1 MNTRTNHPISL
12 QRDPVDE
19 LLKADA
25 EAMRSAYIDDAGFTL
40 RVMDTLPPRPK
51 AARRLRA
58 ALPLLG
64 ALIAAVPV
72 ALFSPVGNFVIDAT
86 MDVLTQT
93 PSNSAYALLALA
105 TAMIC
110 VAVAGLQGD
119 R

>member
-1 MNTRTNHPISL
+1 MNPHQPINL

-40 RVMDTLPPRPK
+40 RVMDALPQPSK

-58 ALPLLG
+58 NLPLIG
-64 ALIAAVPV
+64 ALVAAVPV

-93 PSNSAYALLALA
+93 PSNSAFALLALV
-105 TAMIC
+105 TAMVCGAI
-110 VAVAGLQGD
+110 AGLQGD